1 MDLNLTGKI
10 ALVTG
15 ATSGV
20 GSEIALSLAA
30 EGASVAVNY
39 RSSGEEA
46 DTLVKDIVAK
56 GGKAQRN
63 LAADAAGRAGHQRNL
78 SCQIEIHVGSFM
90 VWRAPALLRSGGTGV
105 PALPVAR

>member
-30 EGASVAVNY
+30 EGTSVAVNY
-39 RSSGEEA
+39 RSSGE
-46 DTLVKDIVAK
+46 D
-56 GGKAQRN
+56 
-63 LAADAAGRAGHQRNL
+63 ADALVEWIRGSGRKTKA
-78 SCQIEIHVGSFM
+78 IHTDIGSAHPFYQ
-90 VWRAPALLRSGGTGV
+90 
-105 PALPVAR
+105 

>member
-39 RSSGEEA
+39 RSFG
-46 DTLVKDIVAK
+46 
-56 GGKAQRN
+56 
-63 LAADAAGRAGHQRNL
+63 
-78 SCQIEIHVGSFM
+78 
-90 VWRAPALLRSGGTGV
+90 
-105 PALPVAR
+105 